1 MHAVEKN
8 KCAPPNVGLFVV
20 AVLCVCLF
28 VCLFVCGF
36 FGYFCCFSSYIFQNN
51 LFSWICPLV
60 DYLLCLLTL
69 YTNKQTLLDSDY

>member
-28 VCLFVCGF
+28 VCVF
-36 FGYFCCFSSYIFQNN
+36 FGYFCWDFLYIFQNK
-51 LFSWICPLV
+51 LFNWICPLV

-69 YTNKQTLLDSDY
+69 YTNKQALLDSDY